1 MEKYTRERLDGLSI
15 HNLRELAR
23 DFGVQSPTSKRK
35 EILISLILEI
45 QDGVREKCY
54 NVNKK
59 GRPVKNGF
67 ASGSVIPS
75 DFNEKELQ
83 DFNYDYDTQRFVGL
97 INASNLDLEG
107 SVGTVHSG
115 IVDIHNN
122 GFGILRTKTLLP
134 NNNDCYI
141 QSNLIYKY
149 NLKQGDELECRT
161 KVLRLG
167 EPSRVVDILKINNV
181 SVEKWGNI
189 TRFEDLPYNLSNETI
204 NLKLGVDYGSNK
216 LGVKLGGRNI
226 LVLNKTNNNL
236 INLDCFKNAFNNSE
250 NIFVNFMSM
259 PEEHANQ
266 NVINIPFNV
275 KRDFAIIG
283 LKLALDFAKR
293 KVESGKSVVII
304 LNKFNEYI
312 KLLNDYYNGVVGSTN
327 LNVNTLQDV
336 KEMLLSAKF
345 VNNNTNLTF
354 VGVLNDDNSKLIQT
368 IIEELKMFVN
378 LIK

>member
-122 GFGILRTKTLLP
+122 GFGILRTNTLLP

-204 NLKLGVDYGSNK
+204 NLKLGADYGSNK
-216 LGVKLGGRNI
+216 LGVKIGGRNI

-304 LNKFNEYI
+304 LNRFNEYI